1 MNENSVKRYLYPCEC
16 DILVDSNG
24 LLVDFSG
31 SPWQANLKDLEQI
44 TDIPGGILLAEGGMG
59 KTTFME
65 QLGDFLQDRPVHL
78 LKLGEYVGDP
88 GGFRT
93 DFEASLAASR
103 ETTDQMVIFDGL
115 DEAPDLAGAV
125 LRQLRRLPES
135 TSVWIASRDVTA
147 IRSIQSEHPE
157 LTTFALAPLS
167 ETDVRDLAN
176 RAGVDGDGFVDAA
189 ARQALLPICAK
200 PLGCEIALSV
210 FLENGLEGVA
220 QRDLWQRG
228 IERLCDETPSPTRR
242 LAGAPQFTLDEI
254 VYCSAWV
261 ALCLALSDNHFVWNG
276 EETHRPRQ
284 SLGISDLTTKHSSA
298 LLIRTTLER
307 GVFSPLGDGRVAF
320 SHPIYGDYLAALG
333 FANLI
338 PPEDWASLL
347 LDGQRTTVFP
357 QRAGIAGWLAAYNA
371 GFLGELS
378 AIQPELLLAS
388 ADSVQAIGADTLCL
402 ALLGRAGSL
411 SYRQRQSGPILSN
424 LHRLRHERT
433 PDIIRGYLRDRDAC
447 SSSIELATAIAKE
460 CEYKELAGV
469 LADRVLDASLSLD
482 ERVDAAYA
490 VCRLKDEEAKRRFRR
505 LLPIN
510 AAEDPEDNLRGLVL
524 RACWPCHLTPDEL
537 TEHLSAPQKPNH
549 GGTYRGFLDFD
560 LPGSLESVLDEQSA
574 VTFLEWALPHINQHD
589 AYDALG
595 KLARCIYTIC
605 WKWAGTT
612 AIAELLASGYMMAL
626 SEHRSPFL
634 QKRYEGEHIDSRVLT
649 REDILADV
657 DGRFAVLKAV
667 LSCRQIESHDLA
679 RIPFTDVPLYT
690 HDDISLLFDRAMAA
704 PSGPLVEQWAVC
716 IKAVVM
722 RAGLDAHADQID
734 GFHGIRPDLIDH
746 SQMLRA
752 DMVEAAERLAKSEQR
767 WKKEEDERT
776 REHAEDQQRI
786 DNEIKKALRSPDLK
800 PESFVGLAAW
810 LNSEN
815 GRLSYTRALD
825 IQSSSGWGKLTE
837 EEQSVMLDLAHR
849 YLTLGD
855 IEPTAPEQHQYS
867 VACALNALRLL
878 RPGTYADLS
887 RNVWERCGVEL
898 LKAAMHDNLELLAP
912 LFDTL
917 SDRFP
922 DVGTD
927 ALLEVVS
934 QELQR
939 GFTSIIRHWG
949 SRLSDSQ
956 AEAILKM
963 ADGPST
969 DQRRREVLV
978 DELVRNGKERLVRT
992 YLDTLFI
999 DGWDVPPNPEYHKL
1013 RRLAFVLSPASYIR
1027 QLLDAVSANEV
1038 WGRQWL
1044 EESLDTHDNAFLN
1057 AVASCEASDVAD
1069 MYVWLH
1075 GQYPSETR
1083 PEHVGAYTP
1092 GPLDSIHILKDQLI
1106 NHLTQIGKVGS
1117 AAAIER
1123 IFRHFPA
1130 DEWLGNCI
1138 LDARRAE
1145 QSNSMAVLSIERIK
1159 KLCERKEVS
1168 MRSGSDSP
1176 DTFRSAMEARNW
1188 LESRTKPR
1196 LALLH
1201 SCHIRWVGSA
1211 TANTAIERIPNLEL
1225 SPEKQK
1231 RELSLIRQDILVVR
1245 AWALKN
1251 ELSGVPPA
1259 PSEFPDREAAQ
1270 AAFSEWYV
1278 YLDRLSEDAI
1288 GQTPTPRPDVML
1300 VTVNE
1305 HETHAI
1311 CQGFQTATGQEATTV
1326 SLDDRV
1332 YRNLGT
1338 LNTATVYHA
1347 LSEMG
1352 SGGVGAMHQTVDKA
1366 IRTLNP
1372 AAVIAVGVAFGINEK
1387 KQAIGDILLS
1397 RQLRPYDLQRVGDK
1411 IILRGDKPHAS
1422 ARLINH
1428 FEGFAQTAWKGA
1440 KVRTGV
1446 VLTGD
1451 KLIDNIDYRNSLVS
1465 IEEEA
1470 VGGEMEGAGL
1480 YVPCYEHKVDWIVI
1494 KAICDWADGNK
1505 SIDKTARQKKAAKN
1519 ACEFLIGAL
1528 RHAPLIRQK

>member
-16 DILVDSNG
+16 DILLDSNG

-31 SPWQANLKDLEQI
+31 SPWQANLKDLKQI

-65 QLGDFLQDRPVHL
+65 QLRDFLQDRPVHL

-88 GGFRT
+88 AGFRT
-93 DFEASLAASR
+93 DLEARLATSR
-103 ETTDQMVIFDGL
+103 ETTGQMVIFDGL

-125 LRQLRRLPES
+125 LRQLRQLPGS

-147 IRSIQSEHPE
+147 IRSIQSERPE

-176 RAGVDGDGFVDAA
+176 RAGVDGDAFVDAA
-189 ARQALLPICAK
+189 ARQGILPFCAK
-200 PLGCEIALSV
+200 PLGCELASSV
-210 FLENGLEGVA
+210 FLENGLKGVA

-228 IERLCDETPSPTRR
+228 IERLCDDTPSPTRQ
-242 LAGAPQFTLDEI
+242 LARTPQFTLDEI
-254 VYCSAWV
+254 VRCSAWV
-261 ALCLALSDNHFVWNG
+261 ALCLVLSDNHFVWNG
-276 EETHRPRQ
+276 EQTHRPRQ
-284 SLGISDLTTKHSSA
+284 SLGISDLTSKHCSA
-298 LLIRTTLER
+298 SLIRTTLER

-333 FANLI
+333 FANVI
-338 PPEDWASLL
+338 PSEDWESLL
-347 LDGQRTTVFP
+347 LDGQRTAVFP
-357 QRAGIAGWLAAYNA
+357 QRAGIAAWLASYNA
-371 GFLGELS
+371 RFLGELS

-388 ADSVQAIGADTLCL
+388 ADSVQAIGADKLCL
-402 ALLGRAGSL
+402 ALLDRADNL
-411 SYRQRQSGPILSN
+411 SHRQWQSGPILSN
-424 LHRLRHERT
+424 LHRLQHERT
-433 PDIIRGYLRDRDAC
+433 PDIIRGYLRNRGAS

-460 CEYKELAGV
+460 CEYKALAGV
-469 LADRVLDASLSLD
+469 LADRVLDKSLSLD
-482 ERVDAAYA
+482 ERVDAARA
-490 VCRLKDEEAKRRFRR
+490 VCSLKDEEAKRRLGR

-510 AAEDPEDNLRGLVL
+510 AEEDPEDQLRGLVL

-537 TEHLSAPQKPNH
+537 TEHLSAPQKPNY
-549 GGTYRGFLDFD
+549 GGAYRGFLDFD
-560 LPGSLESVLDEQSA
+560 LPDSLESVLDEQSA
-574 VTFLEWALPHINQHD
+574 VAFLEWVLPHINQHD

-595 KLARCIYTIC
+595 RLARCIYTIC

-612 AIAELLASGYMMAL
+612 AIAELLASGYLMAL
-626 SEHRSPFL
+626 SEHQSPFL
-634 QKRYEGEHIDSRVLT
+634 QKLHEEEHIESRLLT
-649 REDILADV
+649 RGDILADV

-667 LSCRQIESHDLA
+667 LSCCQIDSHDLA

-690 HDDISLLFDRAMAA
+690 HDDISLLFDQAMAA
-704 PSGPLVEQWAVC
+704 PSGPFVEQWAVC
-716 IKAVVM
+716 IKAVIV
-722 RAGLDAHADQID
+722 RAGLDANADQID
-734 GFHGIRPDLIDH
+734 CLHELRPDLIDN
-746 SQMLRA
+746 SQQLHA
-752 DMVEAAERLAKSEQR
+752 QMVEAAERLSESEQR
-767 WKKEEDERT
+767 WKKEEDERI
-776 REHAEDQQRI
+776 RKRAEEQQHI
-786 DNEIKKALRSPDLK
+786 DDEIKKALRTPGLK
-800 PESFVGLAAW
+800 PESFAGLASW
-810 LNSEN
+810 LNSKN
-815 GRLSYTRALD
+815 GRLSIGPID
-825 IQSSSGWGKLTE
+825 IQLSSGWAKLTE

-849 YLTLGD
+849 YLTLAH
-855 IEPTAPEQHQYS
+855 IEPTAPQEHQYS
-867 VACALNALRLL
+867 VARALTALRLL

-887 RNVWERCGVEL
+887 RDVWEKCGVEL
-898 LKAAMHDNLELLAP
+898 LKAAMHDNMELLAP

-917 SDRFP
+917 SERFP

-939 GFTSIIRHWG
+939 EFTSIIRHWG

-963 ADGPST
+963 ADDPST
-969 DQRRREVLV
+969 DQRRRAVLV
-978 DELVRNGKERLVRT
+978 DELVRNDKERLVRT
-992 YLDTLFI
+992 YLDTLFVG
-999 DGWDVPPNPEYHKL
+999 GWDVPSNSEYHKL

-1027 QLLDAVSANEV
+1027 QLLDALSANTA

-1044 EESLDTHDNAFLN
+1044 EESLDTHDNAFLSS
-1057 AVASCEASDVAD
+1057 VASCDASDVAD

-1075 GQYPSETR
+1075 EQYPSETR
-1083 PEHVGAYTP
+1083 PEHTRAYTP
-1092 GPLDSIHILKDQLI
+1092 GPLDEIHMLKDQLI
-1106 NHLTQIGKVGS
+1106 NHLTQSGKVGS

-1130 DEWLGNCI
+1130 DEWLRNCI

-1145 QSNSMAVLSIERIK
+1145 QSNSMVVLPIKRIK
-1159 KLCERKEVS
+1159 ELCEGKEAS
-1168 MRSGSDSP
+1168 MRSGSD
-1176 DTFRSAMEARNW
+1176 
-1188 LESRTKPR
+1188 
-1196 LALLH
+1196 
-1201 SCHIRWVGSA
+1201 
-1211 TANTAIERIPNLEL
+1211 
-1225 SPEKQK
+1225 
-1231 RELSLIRQDILVVR
+1231 
-1245 AWALKN
+1245 
-1251 ELSGVPPA
+1251 
-1259 PSEFPDREAAQ
+1259 
-1270 AAFSEWYV
+1270 Y
-1278 YLDRLSEDAI
+1278 
-1288 GQTPTPRPDVML
+1288 PTPRPDVLL

-1305 HETHAI
+1305 HETHAV
-1311 CQGFQTATGQEATTV
+1311 CEGFQTATGQEATTV

-1397 RQLRPYDLQRVGDK
+1397 TQLRPYDLQRIGDK

-1480 YVPCYEHKVDWIVI
+1480 YVPCHDHKVDWIVI

-1519 ACEFLIGAL
+1519 ACEFLIAAL